1 MTRWLSLSMT
11 IVALTAL
18 LVGPI
23 PVLALIPLGMCV
35 IHLALNRVVTLSAGS
50 EFMLDLSLF
59 ALCVVVG
66 VNVDLMPSPIGEAP
80 IPRGWATF
88 GYGLLVVASLRLWL
102 EGARG
107 GAPATLGLALISIAV
122 WGGKNTGWFYPAV
135 VALFLTTAA
144 LALRASDAGRP
155 RLRLL
160 TRRHVT
166 QVLVASTLAFTTAS
180 AAALTLPP
188 LHNWVV
194 ERVMRGLPKKTGFS
208 SFLWLGS
215 MKGMLQSDRI
225 VMRVRGAKTNYLR
238 GIIYVEYTRGAWT
251 RRAGE
256 KQVRPVPRMLPQGN
270 AVTEIEIVRDGPRY
284 FTPLETND
292 LAASTGFVTFDE
304 GGIYE
309 PVAGD
314 PAKRLWFNLQHSP
327 KAGQRSPITE
337 PPTTLERTI
346 PGRLAGPLQRLALSW
361 TKGAKTTKQEL
372 EALALHL
379 RAEYAYS
386 LDYERANREDPV
398 IDFLFHGKQGHCEY
412 FASALALLARSI
424 GIPSR
429 VVAGYSVSEYSE
441 VGGYYL
447 VRERNAHSWVEAWT
461 GDRWETFDATP
472 SEEIFPANRR
482 TGWVGG
488 VMDWFGA
495 TWSRFMDW
503 LLERE
508 LSEVLSAL
516 GAAVTLLFLVRFLRL
531 RRRRND
537 PLGQLLSDGVGPL
550 PGWVELERA
559 LKDSSLARSPTET
572 PEAWS
577 RRLSP
582 ALPSFGHELTNIARE
597 YSAFRYGAQ
606 GDASDLERRLR
617 DLALRVK
624 RAPPGGTSD
633 QRE

>member
-166 QVLVASTLAFTTAS
+166 QLLVASTLAFTTAS

-208 SFLWLGS
+208 SFL
-215 MKGMLQSDRI
+215 
-225 VMRVRGAKTNYLR
+225 
-238 GIIYVEYTRGAWT
+238 
-251 RRAGE
+251 
-256 KQVRPVPRMLPQGN
+256 
-270 AVTEIEIVRDGPRY
+270 
-284 FTPLETND
+284 
-292 LAASTGFVTFDE
+292 
-304 GGIYE
+304 
-309 PVAGD
+309 
-314 PAKRLWFNLQHSP
+314 
-327 KAGQRSPITE
+327 
-337 PPTTLERTI
+337 
-346 PGRLAGPLQRLALSW
+346 
-361 TKGAKTTKQEL
+361 
-372 EALALHL
+372 
-379 RAEYAYS
+379 
-386 LDYERANREDPV
+386 
-398 IDFLFHGKQGHCEY
+398 
-412 FASALALLARSI
+412 
-424 GIPSR
+424 
-429 VVAGYSVSEYSE
+429 
-441 VGGYYL
+441 
-447 VRERNAHSWVEAWT
+447 
-461 GDRWETFDATP
+461 
-472 SEEIFPANRR
+472 
-482 TGWVGG
+482 
-488 VMDWFGA
+488 
-495 TWSRFMDW
+495 
-503 LLERE
+503 
-508 LSEVLSAL
+508 
-516 GAAVTLLFLVRFLRL
+516 
-531 RRRRND
+531 
-537 PLGQLLSDGVGPL
+537 
-550 PGWVELERA
+550 
-559 LKDSSLARSPTET
+559 
-572 PEAWS
+572 
-577 RRLSP
+577 
-582 ALPSFGHELTNIARE
+582 
-597 YSAFRYGAQ
+597 
-606 GDASDLERRLR
+606 
-617 DLALRVK
+617 
-624 RAPPGGTSD
+624 
-633 QRE
+633 